1 MQLKAIVL
9 SAVVAM
15 VMLSPVI
22 EANSNGKH
30 YASGGCG
37 CHSNAPSV
45 TISENFP
52 SSYTPGQTY
61 SIQITVS
68 GGASGTNGG
77 FNVEVDKGTFSTGG
91 STSVKVS
98 GKSITHS
105 NALNRAWTFDW
116 TAPSSGSGTVNVDI
130 AAMSANGAYGNSGD
144 AWSTMSSTITETVV
158 VTNNPPTVSNVQ
170 IAPSM
175 ATSLDDLTLTY
186 TYSDQDGDS
195 EAGTSIHW
203 FKNGGH
209 QTQFNDQLTIS
220 KTHTTRND
228 DWWAKVTPSDGEDV
242 GTETQSN
249 IVTVFNAPPTISSA
263 VLSPSAPTNDDDL
276 SASITGSNDN
286 DGDTLSYEYRWY
298 LDGSLQHGL
307 ANLTT
312 VPSYATRGED
322 TWEVEIRAYDGE
334 DYSSWVRSSA
344 VSISGQSSNTAPAVD
359 SITISPS
366 TPTTSDSLIASSTSS
381 DADMDSIV
389 QTEYRWWKN
398 GVMTSFSSS
407 MLDASLTSKSDIWS
421 VEIRVN
427 DGTDWSVW
435 TASSTV
441 QILNTRPQLD
451 SASISATE
459 APTDQDITVNA
470 SMSDVDG
477 DTLSAIIVWYLE
489 GTVQP
494 GYNNLA
500 TLPSSA
506 TTKGDTWTAVLQADD
521 GEEVSSQSETV
532 SVLIINT
539 EPQLSIVLNEGVTS
553 QDDLS
558 LEAIMIDLDEDLTE
572 ISSITWFRNGFR
584 EGSLDGATT
593 VPSSYLGPG
602 QEWSVEVV
610 VSDGESSVVSTSSLV
625 VENAPPS
632 AHITVLTES
641 LYGGER
647 VALSGSS
654 STDSDNSIVLY
665 KWAWTDGGASGLE
678 TSVLMPLSGS
688 IDVSLLVTDESG
700 ATNLTSIRLDSI
712 PALPCPILVHS
723 VSDNEVKLDW
733 SWTSPDPASFE
744 ISRNGVLVGVTNST
758 SFNDSPN
765 LIGTSNYQVQTIL
778 GDRILESPCQS
789 PSVAATIESLPTELE
804 QGPSSVAGLGLGL
817 VYAIIGI
824 LLFVASILRRSD

>member
-723 VSDNEVKLDW
+723 VSGDEVKLDW

-744 ISRNGVLVGVTNST
+744 ISRNGVLLGVTNST

>member
-307 ANLTT
+307 ANLTI

-334 DYSSWVRSSA
+334 DYSSWARSSV